1 MATVV
6 KLATSTRRW
15 LAKEGEENEQDERG
29 DLCGAYVLSGLLSLT
44 MGHEYA
50 TN

>member
-15 LAKEGEENEQDERG
+15 LAEEGEENEQDKRG
-29 DLCGAYVLSGLLSLT
+29 DLCGGLCTFLSSESDNGS
-44 MGHEYA
+44 
-50 TN
+50 